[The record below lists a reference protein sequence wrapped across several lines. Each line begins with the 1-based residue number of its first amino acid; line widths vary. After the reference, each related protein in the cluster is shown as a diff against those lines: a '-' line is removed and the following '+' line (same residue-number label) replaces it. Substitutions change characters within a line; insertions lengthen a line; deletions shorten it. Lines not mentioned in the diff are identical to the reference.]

1 MKVKADTLA
10 YIDAKDMVSNVLQNV
25 INVLDGVSYDVREW
39 P

>member
-10 YIDAKDMVSNVLQNV
+10 YTDAKHMVSNVLQNV
-25 INVLDGVSYDVREW
+25 INVLDGVSYDVRER